1 MILFENY
8 ANVTG
13 NSCSSGTEQKDL
25 ARIFC
30 DCVFVFLI
38 HKENYAVALTLAS

>member
-25 ARIFC
+25 ARVFC
-30 DCVFVFLI
+30 DCVL
-38 HKENYAVALTLAS
+38 HKENYAVALTHAS